1 LFIFSIPKLFQQVLV
16 FLQIIITSLCLLFS
30 SNTFSKET
38 NLEYKIKAAY
48 LYNFTKFIYWPPN
61 NTTVFNLCLIGH
73 NPFGNLIDPIEQ
85 KNVRGKKI
93 ILRNYAVLPKYFQH
107 CQMIYFSSST
117 KIKNRRNKNFKGIL
131 TIGEQDNFI
140 QTRGMIQF
148 FRKNNRIKFYISQKN
163 IEKNGLE
170 ISAKLLEIANVID
183 EE

>member
-1 LFIFSIPKLFQQVLV
+1 MFIFSTPKLFQQVLV

-30 SNTFSKET
+30 SDTFSKET

-48 LYNFTKFIYWPPN
+48 LYNFTKFIYWPPK
-61 NTTVFNLCLIGH
+61 NTVFFNLCLIGH
-73 NPFGNLIDPIEQ
+73 DPFGTFINSIEQ

-131 TIGEQDNFI
+131 TVGEQDNFI
-140 QTRGMIQF
+140 QTGGMIQF
-148 FRKNNRIKFYISQKN
+148 FKKNNHIRFYISQKI
-163 IEKNGLE
+163 IEKNRLE
-170 ISAKLLEIANVID
+170 ISAKLLEVADVI